1 MLHSLVL
8 LLGLLSCACAAPL
21 PRYNTS
27 REATRVV
34 VGGGGINSIWNPDST
49 ILEIFRG
56 LPPGGVKLITAA
68 GSNPVG
74 DGAQLVNLMS
84 NAGIEA
90 EWIPIHDVNCNER
103 AFDPVY
109 VEMVER
115 ADAIFYGGGQSGRLQ
130 SCMYGR
136 YSQSGIDVAEGE
148 MSPFLAALMAK
159 DLVGGSSAGAMN
171 QPLAEIL
178 VTAHSVESYTAVS
191 GGSVFQRNRG
201 NMMLDSLELVD
212 SHFSE
217 RGRQGRLMMIAMQ
230 TGRRFAFGV
239 DEDIAYYARPGG
251 AYEVVGT
258 ALRDGVR
265 GGMVVYQD
273 VTGTP
278 EAQSGMMHF
287 LTQGDT
293 INPETGEITW
303 APDKTPCPAGPV
315 PDASSSIFSSVNYR
329 TISLA
334 MSRAPA
340 GNIPLSNFHGNPAVE
355 VKFLRLG
362 TTVAMCGESG
372 EGFANCACGHPFRLY

>member
-1 MLHSLVL
+1 MSSLSVITL
-8 LLGLLSCACAAPL
+8 VALGVGAAAAPL
-21 PRYNTS
+21 PRSAYNGTS
-27 REATRVV
+27 GPQAANATAGKIATRVV

-74 DGAQLVNLMS
+74 DGERLVELME
-84 NAGIEA
+84 NAGISS
-90 EWIPIHDVNCNER
+90 EWIPIHDVNCDER
-103 AFDPVY
+103 AFDPAI
-109 VEMVER
+109 VELIER

-130 SCMYGR
+130 SCIYGR
-136 YSQSGIDVAEGE
+136 YSQSGIDVVEGE
-148 MSPFLAALMAK
+148 MTPVLSALMAK

-178 VTAHSVESYTAVS
+178 VTAHSVESYAAVS
-191 GGSVFQRNRG
+191 GGEVFQRNRG
-201 NMMLDSLELVD
+201 NMMLESLELVD

-239 DEDIAYYARPGG
+239 DEDIAYYAPAGG

-278 EAQSGMMHF
+278 AVQSGFMHF

-293 INPETGEITW
+293 IDPNTGEIVW
-303 APDKTPCPAGPV
+303 APDKVPCEDGPA
-315 PDASSSIFSSVNYR
+315 PDSSSSIFSSVNYR
-329 TISLA
+329 TITLA
-334 MSRAPA
+334 MSRAPSVTFYPF
-340 GNIPLSNFHGNPAVE
+340 IPFVILICCSQ
-355 VKFLRLG
+355 LDRYML
-362 TTVAMCGESG
+362 
-372 EGFANCACGHPFRLY
+372 